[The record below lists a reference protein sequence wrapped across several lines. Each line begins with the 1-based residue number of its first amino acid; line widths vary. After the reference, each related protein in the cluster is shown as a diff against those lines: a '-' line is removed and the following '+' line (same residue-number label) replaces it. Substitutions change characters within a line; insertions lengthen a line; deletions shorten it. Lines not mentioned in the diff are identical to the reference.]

1 MTTNVKKRNRN
12 QTLVFALLRVATVIV
27 IGILFSLLAFLVWK
41 GIRVISWEFLTDI
54 PRNGMTKGGILP
66 AIVGTIC
73 LTIFSILIAFP
84 IGLLSAIY
92 LLEYSKSGRLLKFID
107 MMTNTLA
114 GIPSIIFGLFG
125 MAVFVNFFGFGDS
138 LIAGSLTLAVL
149 VLPIMIR
156 TSEEALASVP
166 NELKL
171 ASIGM
176 GATRLQTIFHICLP
190 FAFPRII
197 TGLILAM
204 GRVSGETAPILFTV
218 AAYYMPHLPTSMF
231 DQVMALPYHLY
242 VLTTSGV
249 NISESRPMAFGTALV
264 LLMLVFILNSL
275 AVVLRNYYQKKHR
288 YK

>member
-1 MTTNVKKRNRN
+1 MTTNVKKRKRN

-92 LLEYSKSGRLLKFID
+92 LVEYSKSGRLLKFID

-125 MAVFVNFFGFGDS
+125 LTVFVNFFGFGDS

-275 AVVLRNYYQKKHR
+275 AVVLRNYYQKKHK

>member
-92 LLEYSKSGRLLKFID
+92 LVEYSKSGRLLKFID

>member
-1 MTTNVKKRNRN
+1 MTTNVKKRKRN

-92 LLEYSKSGRLLKFID
+92 LVEYSKSGRLLKFID

-125 MAVFVNFFGFGDS
+125 LAVFVNFFGFGDS

-275 AVVLRNYYQKKHR
+275 AVVLRNYYQKKHK

>member
-92 LLEYSKSGRLLKFID
+92 LVEYSKSGRLLKFID

-125 MAVFVNFFGFGDS
+125 LAVFVNFFGFGDS

-275 AVVLRNYYQKKHR
+275 AVVLRNYYQKKHK

>member
-1 MTTNVKKRNRN
+1 MTTNVKKRKRN

-92 LLEYSKSGRLLKFID
+92 LVEYSKSGRLLKFID

-125 MAVFVNFFGFGDS
+125 LAVFVNFFGFGDS

-264 LLMLVFILNSL
+264 LLMVVFILNSL
-275 AVVLRNYYQKKHR
+275 AVVLRNYYQKKHK

>member
-1 MTTNVKKRNRN
+1 
-12 QTLVFALLRVATVIV
+12 
-27 IGILFSLLAFLVWK
+27 
-41 GIRVISWEFLTDI
+41 
-54 PRNGMTKGGILP
+54 
-66 AIVGTIC
+66 
-73 LTIFSILIAFP
+73 
-84 IGLLSAIY
+84 
-92 LLEYSKSGRLLKFID
+92 

>member
-1 MTTNVKKRNRN
+1 MTTNVKNRKRN
-12 QTLVFALLRVATVIV
+12 QTLVFALLRIATVIV

-54 PRNGMTKGGILP
+54 PRNGMTKGGIFP

-73 LTIFSILIAFP
+73 LTIFSIFIAFP

-92 LLEYSKSGRLLKFID
+92 LVEYSKSGRLLKFID

-125 MAVFVNFFGFGDS
+125 MAVFVNFLGFGDS

-176 GATRLQTIFHICLP
+176 GATRLQTIIHICLP

-218 AAYYMPHLPTSMF
+218 AAYYMPHLPTSMY

-275 AVVLRNYYQKKHR
+275 AVVLRNYYQKKHK